1 MTDRP
6 ASAAARPAVAKAAVA
21 ILTVVLYAVSRGKW
35 SDPIID
41 SGREWIVPDAL
52 SRGGLL
58 YRDVVY
64 WFGPLTPYIQSAF
77 FRMFGSSFASL
88 VLAGAAGSVVLI
100 AVFQAALRVVVPR
113 REAWLW
119 TALAIPALVFMP
131 NAGGSLL
138 GMGFRIW
145 HAATLVIAAIA
156 LAATAGP
163 KGRASRLLVAGVL
176 AGLAGLCRTE
186 WGLAGVGAV
195 GLARIAGADGVRR
208 ALRDAVLVSAG
219 WAAAFGAGLSLFL
232 ASAGWDAVVRDGH
245 VLLTGLPRETKTFF
259 AAYAGFGDW
268 KRGLLQM
275 AYSSAMWLG
284 GFLAVDLAARPRA
297 QAFRAIV
304 PVGVVLAVTALL
316 GGATGAVLFS
326 AAPLVCALA
335 LLLALAVAGR
345 SPRRRHLP
353 SGMAA
358 VGFAA
363 AGLVLSYRRPVHIGD
378 AAYVGPPLLFAF
390 LSAATLVRAGVRR
403 APPGPERRRL
413 RLAVPLGLA
422 VLVACAFGGRI
433 FQYASDDRVP
443 IPGTEGMLTA
453 RPAVASQIQVLA
465 QRIRAESEP
474 GEGLVS
480 FPEGEVMNYVADRR
494 NPIRHK
500 LYIPGYLT
508 DENEETVLAELEA
521 APPRFALIWTR
532 PTGEYGR
539 SFFGEDY
546 GAKIRRWLDANY
558 EVRKFDPRTS
568 GRRVV
573 VYRRR

>member
-1 MTDRP
+1 MEPGAARRGPGAT
-6 ASAAARPAVAKAAVA
+6 AVVAAARVAVAV
-21 ILTVVLYAVSRGKW
+21 LTAVLYAVSRGKW
-35 SDPIID
+35 SDAIID

-52 SRGGLL
+52 ARGELL

-64 WFGPLTPYIQSAF
+64 WFGPLTPYLQSVF
-77 FRMFGSSFASL
+77 FRAFGSSFQIL
-88 VLAGAAGSVVLI
+88 VLAGAAGSIALLAVL
-100 AVFQAALRVVVPR
+100 FAALRTVVRR

-131 NAGGSLL
+131 NAGGALL

-145 HAATLVIAAIA
+145 HAATFVAAGILVAAA
-156 LAATAGP
+156 PGTRARAG
-163 KGRASRLLVAGVL
+163 RLLLAGAL

-195 GLARIAGADGVRR
+195 GLARLAGARSVRAAAR
-208 ALRDAVLVSAG
+208 DSALVIAG
-219 WAAAFGAGLSLFL
+219 WALVFGAGLSVFL
-232 ASAGWDAVVRDGH
+232 ATAGWNAVVSEGH
-245 VLLTGLPRETKTFF
+245 VLLTGLPRETRTFF

-275 AYSSAMWLG
+275 AYSFAMWLG

-297 QAFRAIV
+297 EAFRLLV

-326 AAPLVCALA
+326 AAPLVCVCALA
-335 LLLALAVAGR
+335 IGLA
-345 SPRRRHLP
+345 SPRRFLP

-358 VGFAA
+358 IGFAA
-363 AGLVLSYRRPVHIGD
+363 AGLVLSYRRPFHIGD
-378 AAYVGPPLLFAF
+378 AAYVGPPLVFAF
-390 LSAATLVRAGVRR
+390 VAAAALVRSGVRR
-403 APPGPERRRL
+403 APPGEERRRL

-422 VLVACAFGGRI
+422 ILVVAAFGGRI
-433 FQYASDDRVP
+433 FQYASDDRTP
-443 IPGTEGMLTA
+443 IPGTGGMLTA
-453 RPAVASQIQVLA
+453 RPAVASQISVLA
-465 QRIRAESEP
+465 DRIRKESAP

-480 FPEGEVMNYVADRR
+480 FPEGEVMNYVADRP

-508 DENEETVLAELEA
+508 DDNEDEVLAELQA
-521 APPRFALIWTR
+521 APPRFALVWTR